1 VTATLTAMAPANPS
15 WDVRQHPAMLGPDQP
30 NSKSSTPESG
40 RSKSHPTRSP
50 PYRSGCIAGRMA
62 QIPKLIVRVR
72 SRHPLH
78 RKGPV
83 RKHFPN
89 TGPSFLL
96 RPNRTMGRYRAIRSP
111 SANCQLFRPTTPV
124 LITRLRRTLAGR
136 LRTTRL
142 GVLFRRGKRLLF
154 EVKYGA
160 ERDVD
165 LHEFIRV

>member
-1 VTATLTAMAPANPS
+1 
-15 WDVRQHPAMLGPDQP
+15 
-30 NSKSSTPESG
+30 
-40 RSKSHPTRSP
+40 
-50 PYRSGCIAGRMA
+50 MA